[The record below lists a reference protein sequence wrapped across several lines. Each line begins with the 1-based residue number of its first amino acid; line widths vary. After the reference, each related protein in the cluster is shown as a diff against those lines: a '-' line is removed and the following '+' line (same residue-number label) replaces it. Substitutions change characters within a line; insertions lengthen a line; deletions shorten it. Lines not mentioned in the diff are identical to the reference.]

1 MIVVRN
7 RFFNRPSFKRPRS
20 SNEDKKDVDDSDN
33 EEKIVKPPS
42 KKPPTKDSQ
51 PIAHTKEGGDVAWY
65 IPYASIPTKRR
76 RLNEDSDEEDDEDE
90 DEDSDEDEFV
100 ETPGR
105 VAESVSHEPWLPIFN
120 DRLTMFI
127 GGIPGAGKTYL
138 AKQMIGLLPD
148 TDDIDVLLFTA
159 LEEKDGNFDDLD
171 KKKRLFKIKMTPDVL
186 RQINLKEIRE
196 RTRHAG
202 RQTILIFDDIDQMQ
216 DPRLFKLTAGIMND
230 ALANGRGHEK
240 HDGEGDVHVL
250 CTTHTVNNF
259 LKTKYMFENSNYI
272 ALFPLSTPI
281 KQMQLMFEKLGLDPK
296 LCRRIIRIC
305 RRKNIRSIIIHKT
318 VPLYMIYGDKI
329 MLID

>member
-7 RFFNRPSFKRPRS
+7 RFFSNKPLVSLKRSRS
-20 SNEDKKDVDDSDN
+20 LKERKDDDEEED
-33 EEKIVKPPS
+33 EEIVKPPP

-76 RLNEDSDEEDDEDE
+76 RLDEDDEDDE
-90 DEDSDEDEFV
+90 EEDDDDDEDVIEL
-100 ETPGR
+100 PGR
-105 VAESVSHEPWLPIFN
+105 TAESVSHEPWLPIFN

-196 RTRHAG
+196 RTRHEG
-202 RQTILIFDDIDQMQ
+202 RQTILVFDDIDQMQ
-216 DPRLFKLTAGIMND
+216 DPQLFRLTAGIMND

-281 KQMQLMFEKLGLDPK
+281 KQMQLMFEKLGLDTK
-296 LCRRIIRIC
+296 LCKKIIRIC

>member
-7 RFFNRPSFKRPRS
+7 RFFKAPTPPSA
-20 SNEDKKDVDDSDN
+20 KKARKEAS
-33 EEKIVKPPS
+33 PPS
-42 KKPPTKDSQ
+42 KKPPTKDAI
-51 PIAHTKEGGDVAWY
+51 PIAHTKEGGDVAWF
-65 IPYASIPTKRR
+65 IPYASIPRGGGAIESDDDDDEFD
-76 RLNEDSDEEDDEDE
+76 EDGFLEEDDDE
-90 DEDSDEDEFV
+90 TLGNF
-100 ETPGR
+100 PGR
-105 VAESVSHEPWLPIFN
+105 SAQSVSHEPWLPIFN

-138 AKQMIGLLPD
+138 AKQMLGLLPE

-186 RQINLKEIRE
+186 KQISLKELRE
-196 RTRHAG
+196 RTKHEG
-202 RQTILIFDDIDQMQ
+202 HQTILIFDDIDQMQ
-216 DPRLFKLTAGIMND
+216 DPKLFKMTAQIMND

-240 HDGEGDVHVL
+240 HDGDGDVHVL

-259 LKTKYMFENSNYI
+259 LKTKYMFENSNYV

-281 KQMQLMFEKLGLDPK
+281 KQMQLMFEKLGLDTK
-296 LCRRIIRIC
+296 LCAKIIRIC